1 MIFFKTIRWKNFL
14 STGNSFT
21 ELELCKN
28 NTTLIVGENGAGKS
42 TMLDALSF
50 VLYNKPFRK
59 INKPQLLNSINK
71 KDLVVE
77 IEFDIGTHKYRV
89 VRGLKPSVFEVHQNN
104 KMISQDADNRDYQ
117 DVLEK
122 QILKLN
128 HKSFCQVVVLGSAS
142 FVPFMQLTAQ
152 NRRDV
157 IEDLLDIQIFSTMNS
172 LLKDKINTNNTK
184 LVETEYHYDLTSEK
198 IKMQHAHIIAMQKNS
213 EEQIE
218 KLKKELNSYTD
229 RIDSE
234 KNYIDELE
242 TEITKLQTEIED
254 QDAVNRKYKKLQTL
268 EVQLNEKIS
277 KLRSDID
284 FFTSH
289 DNCPTCK
296 QSIDTEFKCD
306 TVDTKSAQI
315 QDTNEG
321 IELLKN
327 EINTIQNRIEEIA
340 AISSKMTSLNIDK
353 ITRSNSISG
362 LIQQCKKIA
371 KDIQEQQDKSDDFIM
386 NDDKMKELED
396 LLDKQRDVKSEL
408 LKDKDAFNIAS
419 LILKDNGIKARI
431 IKQYVPVINKLINKY
446 LAAMDFFVNFELD
459 ENFNETIK
467 SRFRDEFSYASFSEG
482 EKMRINLAILFT
494 WRAIA
499 KLRNSASTNL
509 LIMDE
514 VLDGSLDSNGT
525 DEFLKILNNLTQDT
539 NTFIISHKTDQIGD
553 KFANVIRF
561 AKFKNFSQITKG

>member
-1 MIFFKTIRWKNFL
+1 MRWKNFL

-21 ELELCKN
+21 EIDLSKN

-42 TMLDALSF
+42 TMLDALCF
-50 VLYNKPFRK
+50 VLYNKPFRR

-77 IEFDIGTHKYRV
+77 IEFSIGPGSYKV
-89 VRGLKPSVFEVHQNN
+89 IRGLKPAIFEVYQNGRLLN
-104 KMISQDADNRDYQ
+104 QDADTRDYQ
-117 DVLEK
+117 EVLEK

-152 NRRDV
+152 ARREV

-172 LLKDKINTNNTK
+172 LLKERVNANGKA
-184 LVETEYHYDLTSEK
+184 LLEVEYQYELNSEK
-198 IKMQHAHIIAMQKNS
+198 IKMQQAHIDAMQKS
-213 EEQIE
+213 TEDQITR
-218 KLKKELNSYTD
+218 LKSELNECIAL
-229 RIDSE
+229 IDTE
-234 KNYIDELE
+234 KNNILE
-242 TEITKLQTEIED
+242 TNKRIADLEALIADESTITKKSSRATDLERQLKEKIQKLNHEIE
-254 QDAVNRKYKKLQTL
+254 
-268 EVQLNEKIS
+268 
-277 KLRSDID
+277 
-284 FFTSH
+284 FFNSH

-296 QSIDTEFKCD
+296 QTIDSEFKCETIESRQSQVQETAD
-306 TVDTKSAQI
+306 
-315 QDTNEG
+315 G
-321 IELLKN
+321 IEQLRS
-327 EINTIQNRIEEIA
+327 EIENINNRIQEIA
-340 AISSKMTSLNIDK
+340 DIKSQITSLNMDRIVHD
-353 ITRSNSISG
+353 NNISG
-362 LIQQCKKIA
+362 LLKQCKKLA
-371 KDIQEQQDKSDDFIM
+371 NDIEELQKKSDDYAI
-386 NDDKMKELED
+386 NDDKMKEYEEALER
-396 LLDKQRDVKSEL
+396 LANEKSTH
-408 LKDKDAFNIAS
+408 LKDKDALQVAGIV
-419 LILKDNGIKARI
+419 LKDTGIKARI

-446 LAAMDFFVNFELD
+446 LAALDFFVMFELD

-467 SRFRDEFSYASFSEG
+467 SRFRDDFSYASFSEG

-539 NTFIISHKTDQIGD
+539 NTFIISHKTDQMYD
-553 KFANVIRF
+553 KFTNVL
-561 AKFKNFSQITKG
+561 KFEKHKNFSRVAA

>member
-1 MIFFKTIRWKNFL
+1 MIFFKKIRWKNFL

-21 ELELCKN
+21 EIDYSKN

-59 INKPQLLNSINK
+59 VNKPQLLNSINK

-77 IEFDIGTHKYRV
+77 IEFNIGSHMYKV
-89 VRGLKPSVFEVHQNN
+89 IRGLKPAIFEVYQNN
-104 KMISQDADNRDYQ
+104 KLLNQDAETKDYQ
-117 DVLEK
+117 EVLEK

-152 NRRDV
+152 NRREV

-172 LLKDKINTNNTK
+172 ILKDRISTNNTK
-184 LVETEYHYDLTSEK
+184 LLEVEYQYDLTSEK
-198 IKMQHAHIIAMQKNS
+198 IKMQHEHIVAMQKSS

-218 KLKKELNSYTD
+218 KLRKELKYQTD
-229 RIDSE
+229 LIEIE
-234 KNYIDELE
+234 KNEIESIDEQILSL
-242 TEITKLQTEIED
+242 KASIED
-254 QDAVNRKYKKLQTL
+254 QEQVNKKQKTLQKL
-268 EVQLNEKIS
+268 DIQLSDKIS
-277 KLRSDID
+277 KLQADIE

-289 DNCPTCK
+289 DSCPTCK
-296 QSIDTEFKCD
+296 QDIDNAFKCE
-306 TVDTKSAQI
+306 TVDAKQTQI
-315 QDTNEG
+315 QETQAG
-321 IELLKN
+321 IEKLKE
-327 EINTIQNRIEEIA
+327 EITTIQEKIQQIA
-340 AISSKMTSLNIDK
+340 EVSSKISSLNIDS
-353 ITRSNSISG
+353 ITKNNNISSR
-362 LIQQCKKIA
+362 IMQCKKIA
-371 KDIQEQQDKSDDFIM
+371 REMQELQDKSDDLIM

-396 LLDKQRDVKSEL
+396 LLDKQREQKTEL
-408 LKDKDAFNIAS
+408 LKDRDAFGIAS
-419 LILKDNGIKARI
+419 IILKDNGIKARI

-446 LAAMDFFVNFELD
+446 LAAMDFFVNFELN
-459 ENFNETIK
+459 ENFDETIK

-525 DEFLKILNNLTQDT
+525 DEFLKIINTLTQDT
-539 NTFIISHKTDQIGD
+539 NTFIISHKTDQMYD
-553 KFANVIRF
+553 KFANVL
-561 AKFKNFSQITKG
+561 KFEKHKNFSRIAA